1 MNKILTMILRR
12 FGLGLVTLFVVSA
25 IIFLGVEFLPGDIAE
40 ALLGQ
45 GASPENVAALRHK
58 LGLDVPAHT
67 RYINWWRN
75 VLQGDFGTS
84 LANGRDIAE
93 LIKIRLANTL
103 FLAVVAASV
112 SVPLAII
119 FGILAALYRNSL
131 YDRSVN
137 VITLG
142 AVSAPEFLVAYIL
155 ILYFSVTLGWF
166 PSLSNVDANTTF
178 LERLHRVALP
188 ATTLTGVILAYM
200 MRMVRAS
207 IINLLASAYIEM
219 AHLKGMSKL
228 RVIVKHALP
237 NAWAPISNIIA
248 ISLAYLVVGVV
259 VVEVVFIYPGLGQ
272 LMVDSV
278 STRDIP
284 VVQACSMIFAG
295 TYILLNLSADI
306 VSICTNPRLLH
317 PK

>member
-1 MNKILTMILRR
+1 MNKILAMILQR

-58 LGLDVPAHT
+58 LGLDVPAHS

>member
-1 MNKILTMILRR
+1 MNKILAMILQR

-228 RVIVKHALP
+228 RVIAKHALP

>member
-1 MNKILTMILRR
+1 MNKILTMILQR

-248 ISLAYLVVGVV
+248 ICLAYLVVGVV

>member
-1 MNKILTMILRR
+1 MNKILTMILQR

-45 GASPENVAALRHK
+45 GASAENVAALRHK

-67 RYINWWRN
+67 RYINWWSN

-84 LANGRDIAE
+84 LANGRDIAG

-103 FLAVVAASV
+103 FLAMVAASV

>member
-1 MNKILTMILRR
+1 M
-12 FGLGLVTLFVVSA
+12 
-25 IIFLGVEFLPGDIAE
+25 
-40 ALLGQ
+40 
-45 GASPENVAALRHK
+45 
-58 LGLDVPAHT
+58 PAHT
-67 RYINWWRN
+67 RYLNWWLN

-84 LANGRDIAE
+84 LANGRDITE

>member
-1 MNKILTMILRR
+1 MNKILAMILQR

-58 LGLDVPAHT
+58 LGLDVPPHT
-67 RYINWWRN
+67 RYINWWSN

>member
-1 MNKILTMILRR
+1 MILQR

-228 RVIVKHALP
+228 RVIVIHALP

>member
-1 MNKILTMILRR
+1 MNKILAMILQR

-45 GASPENVAALRHK
+45 GASAENVAALRHK

-67 RYINWWRN
+67 RYINWWSN

-84 LANGRDIAE
+84 LANGRDIAG

-103 FLAVVAASV
+103 FLAMVAASV

>member
-1 MNKILTMILRR
+1 MNKILAMILQR

-103 FLAVVAASV
+103 FLAGVAASV

>member
-1 MNKILTMILRR
+1 MNKILTMILQR

-67 RYINWWRN
+67 RYIDWWLN

-142 AVSAPEFLVAYIL
+142 AISAPEFLVAYIL
-155 ILYFSVTLGWF
+155 ILYFSIKLGWF

>member
-1 MNKILTMILRR
+1 MNKILAMILQR

-45 GASPENVAALRHK
+45 GASAENVAALRHK

-67 RYINWWRN
+67 RYINWWSN

-131 YDRSVN
+131 YNRSVN

>member
-1 MNKILTMILRR
+1 M
-12 FGLGLVTLFVVSA
+12 
-25 IIFLGVEFLPGDIAE
+25 
-40 ALLGQ
+40 
-45 GASPENVAALRHK
+45 
-58 LGLDVPAHT
+58 
-67 RYINWWRN
+67 
-75 VLQGDFGTS
+75 QGDLGTS
-84 LANGRDIAE
+84 LANRRDIAE
-93 LIKIRLANTL
+93 LITFRLSNTL
-103 FLAVVAASV
+103 FLALTAAAI
-112 SVPLAII
+112 SVPLALIL
-119 FGILAALYRNSL
+119 GVLAALYRNGI

-137 VITLG
+137 VVTLG
-142 AVSAPEFLVAYIL
+142 AVSAPEFLTAYVL

-166 PSLSNVDANTTF
+166 PSLSNIDANTPF
-178 LERLHRVALP
+178 IEKLHQATLP
-188 ATTLTGVILAYM
+188 AVTLMAVILAYM

-219 AHLKGMSKL
+219 AHLKGMPKL

-237 NAWAPISNIIA
+237 NAWAPIANIIA

-278 STRDIP
+278 SNRDIP
-284 VVQACSMIFAG
+284 VVQACAMIFAG
-295 TYILLNLSADI
+295 TYILLNLTADI

>member
-1 MNKILTMILRR
+1 MNKILAMILQR

-103 FLAVVAASV
+103 FLAMVAASV

>member
-1 MNKILTMILRR
+1 MNKILTMILQR

-166 PSLSNVDANTTF
+166 PSLANVDANTTF

>member
-1 MNKILTMILRR
+1 MNKILTMVLHR
-12 FGLGLVTLFVVSA
+12 FGLGLVTLFVVSV

-45 GASPENVAALRHK
+45 GASPESVAALRHK

-67 RYINWWRN
+67 RYIDWWLN

-119 FGILAALYRNSL
+119 FGILAALYRNSF

-142 AVSAPEFLVAYIL
+142 AVSAPEFLVAYVL

-207 IINLLASAYIEM
+207 IINLLANAYIEM

-237 NAWAPISNIIA
+237 NAWAPIANIIA

-278 STRDIP
+278 SNRDIP

>member
-1 MNKILTMILRR
+1 MNKILAMILQR

-295 TYILLNLSADI
+295 TYILLNLLADI

>member
-1 MNKILTMILRR
+1 MNKILTMILQR

-93 LIKIRLANTL
+93 LIKIGLANTL

>member
-1 MNKILTMILRR
+1 MNKILTMILQR

-45 GASPENVAALRHK
+45 GASPENVTALRHK

-67 RYINWWRN
+67 RYINWWSN

-84 LANGRDIAE
+84 LANGRDIAG

>member
-1 MNKILTMILRR
+1 MILQR

>member
-1 MNKILTMILRR
+1 MNKILTMILQR

-45 GASPENVAALRHK
+45 GASAENVAALRHK

>member
-1 MNKILTMILRR
+1 MNKILLMVLQR
-12 FGLGLVTLFVVSA
+12 FGLGLLTLFVVSM
-25 IIFLGVEFLPGDIAE
+25 IIFVGVEFLPGDIAE

-45 GASPENVAALRHK
+45 GASPESVAALRHK

-67 RYINWWRN
+67 RYFDWWLN

-93 LIKIRLANTL
+93 LIKVRLANTL

-178 LERLHRVALP
+178 FERLHRVALP
-188 ATTLTGVILAYM
+188 AVTLTGVILAYM

>member
-1 MNKILTMILRR
+1 MNKILTMILQR

-93 LIKIRLANTL
+93 LIKLRLANTL

>member
-1 MNKILTMILRR
+1 MNKILTMSLQR

>member
-1 MNKILTMILRR
+1 MNKILTMILQR

-166 PSLSNVDANTTF
+166 PSLSNVDTNTTF

>member
-1 MNKILTMILRR
+1 MVLQR
-12 FGLGLVTLFVVSA
+12 FGLGLLTLFVVSI
-25 IIFLGVEFLPGDIAE
+25 IIFVGVEFLPGDIAE

-45 GASPENVAALRHK
+45 GASPENVAALRHE
-58 LGLDVPAHT
+58 LGLDRPAHI
-67 RYINWWRN
+67 RYIDWWAG
-75 VLQGDFGTS
+75 VMQGDLGTS
-84 LANGRDIAE
+84 LANRRDIAE
-93 LIKIRLANTL
+93 LITFRLSNTL
-103 FLAVVAASV
+103 FLALTAAAI
-112 SVPLAII
+112 SVPLALIL
-119 FGILAALYRNSL
+119 GVLAALYRNSI

-137 VITLG
+137 VLTLG
-142 AVSAPEFLVAYIL
+142 AVSAPEFLTAYVL

-166 PSLSNVDANTTF
+166 PSLSNIDVNTPFIEKLNQAT
-178 LERLHRVALP
+178 LP
-188 ATTLTGVILAYM
+188 AITLMAVILAYM

-219 AHLKGMSKL
+219 AHLKGMPKL

-237 NAWAPISNIIA
+237 NAWAPIANIIA

-278 STRDIP
+278 SNRDIP
-284 VVQACSMIFAG
+284 VVQACAMIFAG
-295 TYILLNLSADI
+295 TYILLNLTADI

>member
-1 MNKILTMILRR
+1 MNKILTMILQR

-93 LIKIRLANTL
+93 LIKIRLSNTL

>member
-1 MNKILTMILRR
+1 MILQR

-67 RYINWWRN
+67 RYIDWWLN

>member
-1 MNKILTMILRR
+1 MNKILAMILQR

-45 GASPENVAALRHK
+45 GASAENVAALRHK

-119 FGILAALYRNSL
+119 FGILAALYRNSF